1 MSIKKGVD
9 YNGLVRNGDSFFHQI
24 YVFPFR
30 ATQSLLSLNPM
41 SESVKE

>member
-9 YNGLVRNGDSFFHQI
+9 YNGLVRNGSSLFHQNRD
-24 YVFPFR
+24 FPFR

-41 SESVKE
+41 SESVKQ